1 MLPFI
6 HCLIKMCEVIE
17 HYLANITS
25 SKRLIFFGSS
35 YSEITS
41 SNFRVVIIGT
51 TVEGFKKNNLCDK
64 AIT

>member
-1 MLPFI
+1 
-6 HCLIKMCEVIE
+6 MCEVIE

>member
-17 HYLANITS
+17 YYLANITS
-25 SKRLIFFGSS
+25 SKILIFFGSS

-41 SNFRVVIIGT
+41 PNFSIIITGT
-51 TVEGFKKNNLCDK
+51 TVEGFKKK
-64 AIT
+64 QQSV